1 MLIRKTGLSILWCVI
16 CCFVMNLPV
25 YAQPASTRYT
35 NARDLTLIGK
45 IFPDELGYHR
55 VDTAVYS
62 TLPPAVKR
70 LLTHS
75 AGLAIRFSTNSTYI
89 AAKWCVTPTRQYTNM
104 TPIVNKGLDLYIKRN
119 GKWQA
124 AAVGRPDSLCSSSTL
139 IRNMDSSVK
148 ECLLYMPL
156 YDELKHLEIGV
167 SPEAAIQPS
176 EDPFKH
182 RVIVYGSSIVH
193 GASAARPG
201 LAYPSKLSRET
212 GWHFLNMGMSGSA
225 KMEKAV
231 ADMLAGA
238 EADAFVLDCV
248 PNTSPEDIEA
258 RTAYLVNTIRAAH
271 PGKPVIVVGT
281 VLRQTG
287 FFDRVVGER
296 VRRQNEQIREEFNKL
311 IAEGVQDIYFIAG
324 EDLLGHD
331 HEGTT
336 DGLHPNDLGFERMV
350 QILKPELTKI
360 LMRYSPFNGK

>member
-45 IFPDELGYHR
+45 IFPDERGYHR
-55 VDTAVYS
+55 VDTAAYS

-75 AGLAIRFSTNSTYI
+75 AGLAIRFTTNSSYI

-124 AAVGRPDSLCSSSTL
+124 AAVGRPDSLCSSATL

-360 LMRYSPFNGK
+360 LMRYSPFNVK